1 MAHKMDCIK
10 FQETISDYIEGEIES
25 RVKAECA
32 AHRLI
37 CRDCRELYNDV
48 RITIAA
54 LNGNEFDEVGPVEGL
69 EDRII
74 AATTTGEMLS
84 CNEFDRLLE
93 KYFDGV
99 ILAPTFQHFQSHFTK
114 CPQCRRLLAGI
125 EDAISMCKEAKEIQV
140 SVPDS
145 LHERIV
151 AATTGASASK
161 GSFNISKSLLKML
174 WTPQIAAAALIF
186 AAGSLFVIS
195 RFGSVTGMAEHVE
208 TKTKRIVSESERR
221 VNDTGERAITGFRNF
236 SSGMQAVLF
245 RTENPPRRLPENNK
259 RKIQH
264 PEAAPGNEGK
274 ETVISGEQAGE
285 QNER

>member
-1 MAHKMDCIK
+1 MAHKMDCIN
-10 FQETISDYIEGEIES
+10 FQETISDYLEGDVEP

-32 AHRLI
+32 AHRLV

-54 LNGNEFDEVGPVEGL
+54 LGENDLDEIGPIEGL

-125 EDAISMCKEAKEIQV
+125 EDAISMCKEAKEVEV
-140 SVPDS
+140 SVPDT

-151 AATTGASASK
+151 AATTGAPASK
-161 GSFNISKSLLKML
+161 DSLGLGSSLLKTL
-174 WTPQIAAAALIF
+174 WTPRVAAAALIF

-208 TKTKRIVSESERR
+208 IKTKRIVSESERR

-236 SSGMQAVLF
+236 SSGVQAVLF
-245 RTENPPRRLPENNK
+245 RTEDSPRRSPEKNK
-259 RKIQH
+259 RKAQ
-264 PEAAPGNEGK
+264 PAEAAPENERK
-274 ETVISGEQAGE
+274 EIVSPGEQPKD
-285 QNER
+285 QNNH